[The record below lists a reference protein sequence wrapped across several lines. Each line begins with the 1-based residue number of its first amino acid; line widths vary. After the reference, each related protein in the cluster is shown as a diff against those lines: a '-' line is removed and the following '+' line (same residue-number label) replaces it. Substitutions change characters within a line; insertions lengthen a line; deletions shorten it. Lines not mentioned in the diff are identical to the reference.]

1 MADIKAY
8 KKAKETRSKSIGD
21 LIAENVVGG
30 KGVGSSIGGAILD
43 KTKANAI
50 GLKESLSPMGIAK
63 SIGGN
68 AGAALFG
75 RLTGQDQDTLE
86 HFTERDKDKKIV
98 GAKDMATPE
107 KLLGEIYKIMQE
119 DREDVLTFR
128 KHEKTQKEDDAKQEQ
143 LWHSQLIAVLSHRK
157 EEPEKKAEE
166 KKKEPPKKE
175 PPERKSAPKRKPGE
189 RVSRPSGGGRPS
201 TARPAGRPAPSA
213 RPAGA
218 PPSAAP
224 SAVPSISP
232 GVAAGIGAAAVVATG
247 TLYEMSK
254 SMIKRHEG
262 VRNQPYKD
270 SLGLWTV
277 GVGHLIG
284 DGKSLPAEWNR
295 TFSDKEVDDL
305 FSQDYN
311 KHMKAAEQIPGYEKL
326 NDKGKAALIDLTF
339 NMGPT
344 WYKKWPS
351 FTKSLA
357 SGDVEGAAKNL
368 ETSKWYTQVGKR
380 APEIVAM
387 IRAGAG
393 ADTGASTTPD
403 PTKDNQTATKEKP
416 NAPTEGTKAVPQ
428 PTQMASVP
436 SATPSAAPSTPAPTG
451 GTVLAAKSNENA
463 TLKNSMETAKSP
475 IVVNNNISTA
485 SSINSQSGMGAEPVN
500 DNPAYLRKALY
511 G

>member
-8 KKAKETRSKSIGD
+8 KQAKETRKKSIGD

-30 KGVGSSIGGAILD
+30 KDVGSSIGGAISD

-50 GLKESLSPMGIAK
+50 GLKESLSPLGIAK
-63 SIGGN
+63 SIGGP
-68 AGAALFG
+68 AGAAILG
-75 RLTGQDQDTLE
+75 KLTGKSQEEIE
-86 HFTERDKDKKIV
+86 HFTESERDKKIV
-98 GAKDMATPE
+98 GAEDMATPE
-107 KLLGEIYKIMQE
+107 KLLGEIYKLMQE
-119 DREDVLTFR
+119 DRDDVLISR
-128 KHEKTQKEDDAKQEQ
+128 KHDKTQKDDDAKQEE

-157 EEPEKKAEE
+157 EEKPEEKKEE
-166 KKKEPPKKE
+166 KKEPPA
-175 PPERKSAPKRKPGE
+175 RKSAPKREPGE
-189 RVSRPSGGGRPS
+189 RVSKPSGGGRPS

-232 GVAAGIGAAAVVATG
+232 GAAAGIGAAAVVATG

-326 NDKGKAALIDLTF
+326 NDRGKAALIDLTF

-344 WYKKWPS
+344 WYKKWPN
-351 FTKSLA
+351 FTKALA
-357 SGDVEGAAKNL
+357 SGDTEGAAKNL
-368 ETSKWYTQVGKR
+368 ETSRWYTQVGRR
-380 APEIVAM
+380 APEIVAL

-416 NAPTEGTKAVPQ
+416 NAPSEDSKAVPQ
-428 PTQMASVP
+428 PTQLASAP
-436 SATPSAAPSTPAPTG
+436 SATPSAAPSTPAPSG

-485 SSINSQSGMGAEPVN
+485 SSMNSQSGMGAEPVN